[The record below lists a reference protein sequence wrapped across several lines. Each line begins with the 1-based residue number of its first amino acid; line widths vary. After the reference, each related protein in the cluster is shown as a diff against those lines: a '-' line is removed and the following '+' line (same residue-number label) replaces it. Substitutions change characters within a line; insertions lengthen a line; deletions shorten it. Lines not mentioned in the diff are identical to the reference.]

1 MIAFLA
7 RVECLPWPSFL
18 TFTLSPLIMNRIVLF
33 ALVVGLSV
41 VATGCGDGS
50 KPAPTQTPEQKK
62 AVDDGMKQ
70 YEKKK

>member
-1 MIAFLA
+1 
-7 RVECLPWPSFL
+7 
-18 TFTLSPLIMNRIVLF
+18 MNRFVLF

-50 KPAPTQTPEQKK
+50 KPAPAQTPEQKK